1 MAIQRY
7 PKIAI
12 VKVMAL
18 KGIEKS
24 GYSNLSSI
32 FRFLWPKTINVT
44 LSFRAT
50 VKGMF
55 ENSYPPPATV

>member
-1 MAIQRY
+1 
-7 PKIAI
+7 
-12 VKVMAL
+12 MAL

-24 GYSNLSSI
+24 GYSNLSNI
-32 FRFLWPKTINVT
+32 FRFLWLKTINVT
-44 LSFRAT
+44 LSFRET